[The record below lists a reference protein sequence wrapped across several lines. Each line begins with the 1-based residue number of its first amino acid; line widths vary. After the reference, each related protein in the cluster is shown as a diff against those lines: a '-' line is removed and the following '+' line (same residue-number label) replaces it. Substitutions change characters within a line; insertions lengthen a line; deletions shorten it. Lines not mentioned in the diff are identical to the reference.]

1 MIDKTFIAACTAALF
16 LLSCIPVKPA
26 DAARS
31 PFINAPPSYILQIN
45 GETYRQKNSTLRR
58 APASLTKMMTALIA
72 IEKLDLD
79 EVVTVSRGAARETGC
94 RIGLRRGDRL
104 KVRDLLAAAL
114 MHSANDACRAL
125 ADHTAGNQKAFVAM
139 MNARAK
145 RMHLYGTHFT
155 NASGHDH
162 ANHYST
168 AHDLARLAETAMR
181 NPVFASFV
189 TRRSMR
195 ITTVNGRRT
204 FYLRS
209 TNRLLGRYPGAR
221 GVKTGTTPAAG
232 QCLVAMAQRKD
243 TKVLLVILRSRN
255 RWRTAPAMLDAAFA
269 ARMPHV
275 GAAEREEP
283 LQITLDDDS
292 GASPP
297 RTVDAGS
304 GASTTTVLDELSGED
319 GYADG
324 GEISISGN
332 SDNTGYPINESFNG
346 DGEIGMSNKGV
357 IRNGRG
363 KIKPTREL
371 R

>member
-1 MIDKTFIAACTAALF
+1 MINKTLIASCTVAAF
-16 LLSCIPVKPA
+16 LLSCIPARPA

-31 PFINAPPSYILQIN
+31 PFVNAPPSYVLQVN
-45 GETYRQKNSTLRR
+45 GQIYRQKNSDKRR

-72 IEKLDLD
+72 IEQLDLD

-125 ADHTAGNQKAFVAM
+125 ADHAAGSQSAFVAM

-155 NASGHDH
+155 NASGHD
-162 ANHYST
+162 NERHYST
-168 AHDLARLAETAMR
+168 ARDLAVLADTAMR
-181 NPVFASFV
+181 NPIFASVV
-189 TRRSMR
+189 TRRTMR

-232 QCLVAMAQRKD
+232 QCLVAMAQRRD

-255 RWRTAPAMLDAAFA
+255 RWSTAPAMLDAAFA
-269 ARMPHV
+269 AKMPHV
-275 GAAEREEP
+275 GAAGSEEP
-283 LQITLDDDS
+283 VKISLDGDS
-292 GASPP
+292 TG
-297 RTVDAGS
+297 
-304 GASTTTVLDELSGED
+304 
-319 GYADG
+319 ADG
-324 GEISISGN
+324 GGTGASVSGKSGDSSSDDANANNGGDAISISGS
-332 SDNTGYPINESFNG
+332 SDNTGYPINETFNG
-346 DGEIGMSNKGV
+346 DGEIGISNNAV
-357 IRNGRG
+357 IRNSRG
-363 KIKPTREL
+363 KIKPTREIK
-371 R
+371 